1 MQARVTLTSREQ
13 ADIAFVNED
22 QLMMLH
28 CIAELLDDIRVELK
42 RNTRISELIAV
53 GRTPSEI
60 RRILRGG

>member
-1 MQARVTLTSREQ
+1 MTSREQ
-13 ADIAFVNED
+13 TDYDVALDRED

-53 GRTPSEI
+53 GRTSGEI

>member
-1 MQARVTLTSREQ
+1 LTSREQ
-13 ADIAFVNED
+13 TDYDIALDRED

-53 GRTPSEI
+53 GRTSGEI

>member
-1 MQARVTLTSREQ
+1 MSKEQTDYDVALSRK
-13 ADIAFVNED
+13 D

-53 GRTPSEI
+53 GRTSGEI

>member
-1 MQARVTLTSREQ
+1 MTSKEQ
-13 ADIAFVNED
+13 TDYDVALDRKD

-53 GRTPSEI
+53 GRTSGEI
-60 RRILRGG
+60 RRILRSG

>member
-1 MQARVTLTSREQ
+1 MTSKEQ
-13 ADIAFVNED
+13 TDYDVALDRED

-60 RRILRGG
+60 RRKLRGG